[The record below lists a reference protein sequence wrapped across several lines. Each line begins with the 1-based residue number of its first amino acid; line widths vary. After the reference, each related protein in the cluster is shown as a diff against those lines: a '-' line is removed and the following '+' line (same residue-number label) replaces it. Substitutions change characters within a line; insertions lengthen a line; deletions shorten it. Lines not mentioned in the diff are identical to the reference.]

1 MIIFWIIAIL
11 LIYITLG
18 FTITVLPL
26 LKLEAED
33 RISPITNLTY
43 ALIWSMWPLYWV
55 APMYLAM
62 LETFIRSI
70 LKNDKKSGS

>member
-1 MIIFWIIAIL
+1 MIIFWIIAVL
-11 LIYITLG
+11 FIYITLG

-33 RISPITNLTY
+33 RISPVTNLTY

-62 LETFIRSI
+62 LETLIRSI
-70 LKNDKKSGS
+70 GKSDKKNRS